1 MKGYRRTG
9 KGMSML
15 SRSNG
20 YGVVCS
26 RSAVALWMALLLS
39 TAACA
44 QQRLRITKVHDG
56 DTLTGV
62 DSVHMTHKLRLLGV
76 DCPEYPQPYGEEAAK
91 MVQKLCLHDT
101 VQVFASKRDRYGRE
115 LCTIR
120 LKDGTE
126 LNGHLLSHGLAWWF
140 SRYAPKNKEYK
151 ALEEVARSKRV
162 GLWSQPDPMAPWI
175 YRDSRGR

>member
-1 MKGYRRTG
+1 MPT
-9 KGMSML
+9 
-15 SRSNG
+15 RSSG

-39 TAACA
+39 TAAWP
-44 QQRLRITKVHDG
+44 QQRLRIMKVHDG

-62 DSVHMTHKLRLLGV
+62 DSVQVIHKLRLLGI

-101 VQVFASKRDRYGRE
+101 VLVFTSKRDRYGRE

-126 LNGHLLSHGLAWWF
+126 LNRHLLSHGLAWWF
-140 SRYAPKNKEYK
+140 SRYSPKNKEYK
-151 ALEEVARSKRV
+151 ALEEAARRKHV

-175 YRDSRGR
+175 YRDSRQR

>member
-1 MKGYRRTG
+1 MLTRTWSG
-9 KGMSML
+9 RYGTSCLRSVLML
-15 SRSNG
+15 WF
-20 YGVVCS
+20 
-26 RSAVALWMALLLS
+26 AVLLS
-39 TAACA
+39 TAAGA

-62 DSVHMTHKLRLLGV
+62 DSVHVIHKLRLLGI

-101 VQVFASKRDRYGRE
+101 VLVFTSKRDRYGRE

-126 LNGHLLSHGLAWWF
+126 LNRHLLSHGLAWWF
-140 SRYAPKNKEYK
+140 SRYSPKNKEYK
-151 ALEEVARSKRV
+151 ALEETARSKRV

-175 YRDSRGR
+175 YRNSGQR